1 MPLYHSPGV
10 SHSCSRYYL
19 RNPFRELQSQR
30 PEIIEATCF
39 EVMCLVPFRRLL
51 QMLCL
56 TQIAWRA
63 ILLTMSL
70 LEKPTPPF
78 VINLIRTL
86 PLVFT
91 SRDEESQMNSKS
103 GDWGWWAN
111 GQMDMGDL
119 FVSIRTIR
127 CVLQNVIRPESR
139 VQTPWNHPCFLP
151 LQTII
156 LCVSQ
161 FVC

>member
-1 MPLYHSPGV
+1 
-10 SHSCSRYYL
+10 
-19 RNPFRELQSQR
+19 
-30 PEIIEATCF
+30 
-39 EVMCLVPFRRLL
+39 
-51 QMLCL
+51 MLCL

-103 GDWGWWAN
+103 GD
-111 GQMDMGDL
+111 
-119 FVSIRTIR
+119 
-127 CVLQNVIRPESR
+127 
-139 VQTPWNHPCFLP
+139 
-151 LQTII
+151 
-156 LCVSQ
+156 
-161 FVC
+161 